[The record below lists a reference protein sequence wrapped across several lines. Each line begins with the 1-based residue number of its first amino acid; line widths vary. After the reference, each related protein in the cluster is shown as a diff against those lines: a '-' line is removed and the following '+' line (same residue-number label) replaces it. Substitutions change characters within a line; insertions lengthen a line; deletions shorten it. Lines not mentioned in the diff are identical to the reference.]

1 MAVNLVVSNTTMYG
15 SEASDALA
23 GGSTGIDF
31 GQVANGSYS
40 PIISQTANTGA
51 LDIFI
56 SHDAAIDPITGVK
69 FYVAQYTGTYGG
81 ANSAAADLTKLLAYG
96 AADTGATKNNSDG
109 LSQGLHIDM
118 DWQVSSAN
126 QFDYTRETTGQ
137 KRIFGKSYAG
147 LTGEDSSKAFTLH
160 PDAMSFGT
168 AGSPPTE
175 VDAEAPVAGKIGKS
189 SDTQLGNRAH
199 MKARF
204 YLNSDATDG
213 GFLQGGLIV
222 SYAYTA

>member
-1 MAVNLVVSNTTMYG
+1 MAVNLTVSNTTITG
-15 SEASDALA
+15 LEASDALA

-51 LDIFI
+51 MDIFI
-56 SHDAAIDPITGVK
+56 SHDATIDPITGVK

-109 LSQGLHIDM
+109 NSQGLHIDM

-137 KRIFGKSYAG
+137 KRIFGKLYAGG
-147 LTGEDSSKAFTLH
+147 LTGEDSAKAFTLH
-160 PDAMSFGT
+160 ADAISYYNGT
-168 AGSPPTE
+168 AE
-175 VDAEAPVAGKIGKS
+175 VDASAPVAGKIGKS
-189 SDTQLGNRAH
+189 TDSVLGNRGH
-199 MKARF
+199 LKSRF
-204 YLNSDATDG
+204 YLNSAATDG
-213 GFLQGGLIV
+213 GFLQSGLIV
-222 SYAYTA
+222 SYSYTA